1 MLRQNIT
8 QNQCEIQQRNKLF
21 SDVPLGCV
29 ILEPSFII
37 KIMVQIIKIKSK
49 DSMDEKT
56 HAVFSKITDAVVQM
70 AEEIR
75 E

>member
-1 MLRQNIT
+1 MLRPNIT
-8 QNQCEIQQRNKLF
+8 QKQCEISQRNKLF
-21 SDVPLGCV
+21 LDVSLGYA
-29 ILEPSFII
+29 ILEPPFII
-37 KIMVQIIKIKSK
+37 KTMMKIIKIKSK

-56 HAVFSKITDAVVQM
+56 HAEFSKIIDAVVRM